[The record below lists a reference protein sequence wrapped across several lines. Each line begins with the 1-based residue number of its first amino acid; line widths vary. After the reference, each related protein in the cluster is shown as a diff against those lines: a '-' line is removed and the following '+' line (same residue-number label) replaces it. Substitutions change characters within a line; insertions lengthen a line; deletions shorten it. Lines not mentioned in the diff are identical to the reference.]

1 MSEQKII
8 NNAVELIDFIK
19 SNENIEESF
28 NASFPPIWA
37 NLMGMRESLNRRP
50 CSCGGI
56 NPDAV
61 LAERRRNLEAFYV
74 SWLSQLEG
82 KDLEKLKEVAPF
94 DLIFKNE
101 DNILL
106 EL

>member
-8 NNAVELIDFIK
+8 NNVIEFIDFIK
-19 SNENIEESF
+19 SDENIKESF
-28 NASFPPIWA
+28 NVSFPPIWG
-37 NLMGMRESLNRRP
+37 NLTGMRESLNHRP

-56 NPDAV
+56 NPEAV
-61 LAERRRNLEAFYV
+61 LTERRRNLEAFYV

-82 KDLEKLKEVAPF
+82 KDLEKLKEVVSIN
-94 DLIFKNE
+94 LIFKNE